1 MRYAPFKTGTHGDMY
16 VLLYIYGNSSQET
29 LPSGVQKQSVTPEG
43 RAGFCHFHAVLA
55 CIGILYASLLG
66 CPMGKEQCA
75 TLGKR
80 DGPGTWHT
88 G

>member
-16 VLLYIYGNSSQET
+16 VLLYICGNSSQET

-55 CIGILYASLLG
+55 CIGIPIAQ
-66 CPMGKEQCA
+66 M
-75 TLGKR
+75 R
-80 DGPGTWHT
+80 DHT
-88 G
+88 NILFDRINIITARLD

>member
-1 MRYAPFKTGTHGDMY
+1 MKQIEASPCK
-16 VLLYIYGNSSQET
+16 
-29 LPSGVQKQSVTPEG
+29 QKWELCKNIVVDDYLTMPGKAERLNG
-43 RAGFCHFHAVLA
+43 LDVGLC
-55 CIGILYASLLG
+55 ASLLG
-66 CPMGKEQCA
+66 CPMGKEKCA